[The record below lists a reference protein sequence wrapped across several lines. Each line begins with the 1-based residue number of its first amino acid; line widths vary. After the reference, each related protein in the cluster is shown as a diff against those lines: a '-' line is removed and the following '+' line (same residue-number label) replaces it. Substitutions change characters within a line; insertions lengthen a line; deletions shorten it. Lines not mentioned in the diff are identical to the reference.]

1 MCGKSELKAKQPI
14 VHNMIYEMDIDF
26 EDAVLLTDN
35 QPILEHIYLE
45 AALQWRKDYNEVNA
59 KLLMKN

>member
-1 MCGKSELKAKQPI
+1 MSFWCVS
-14 VHNMIYEMDIDF
+14 VRFSYFVF